1 MINIHRVTALEI
13 ERNNDWT
20 SLNITSNEISPS
32 HFSLALQI
40 ADKYENVFASDLL
53 DIIKEHFE
61 NEEKIIEVALFH
73 KDSKPFDIKITENY
87 DA

>member
-1 MINIHRVTALEI
+1 
-13 ERNNDWT
+13 
-20 SLNITSNEISPS
+20 
-32 HFSLALQI
+32 LALQI